1 LQDIPMARKI
11 FAALLIVFFILI
23 MRMALDV
30 QASPQGQ
37 VLQYATPTPGPD
49 GRIVYIVQAGDSCLR
64 ISLLTGVTEDT
75 LRSLNRLNETCDLI
89 EGQEL
94 LIGFGGPSQGSPTPG
109 PSPTP
114 TEVLPTPTPVSGG
127 KAEICVL
134 LYEDVNG
141 DGKRQETEL
150 AIAGGAVSVTNLKGE
165 YSQTLTTVAGD
176 PEADF
181 QGICF
186 TDVPQGEYTVSVGIP
201 DGYNATTALDYTLIG
216 ANKVQAGNTV
226 YLPFGAQTGSAPA
239 ADPAR
244 EGRSPA
250 IAIVGAAMLVIAGGL
265 FWYARRMTAGPKNTK
280 YR

>member
-1 LQDIPMARKI
+1 MTRKI
-11 FAALLIVFFILI
+11 FVVILFIFFILI

-30 QASPQGQ
+30 QASPAGQ

-49 GRIVYIVQAGDSCLR
+49 GRIVYIVQAGNSCLR
-64 ISLLTGVTEDT
+64 ISLLTGVSEDQ
-75 LRSLNRLNETCDLI
+75 LRLLNRLNETCDLI

-94 LIGFGGPSQGSPTPG
+94 LIGFGGPSVGTPTPG

-127 KAEICVL
+127 LAQICVL

-141 DGKRQETEL
+141 DGKRQETEP
-150 AIAGGAVSVTNLKGE
+150 AIAGGAVSVTHLKGE
-165 YSQTLTTVAGD
+165 YSQTLTTVTGD

-201 DGYNATTALDYTLIG
+201 DGYNATTALDYNLTG
-216 ANKVQAGNTV
+216 AQKVIAGGTV
-226 YLPFGAQTGSAPA
+226 FLPFGAQTGSAPA
-239 ADPAR
+239 VDPTG
-244 EGRSPA
+244 EGRSPT
-250 IAIVGAAMLVIAGGL
+250 IAIIGASMLVIAGGL
-265 FWYARRMTAGPKNTK
+265 FWYARRISGGSGKMK

>member
-1 LQDIPMARKI
+1 MTRKI
-11 FAALLIVFFILI
+11 FVVILFVFLILI

-30 QASPQGQ
+30 QASSEGQ

-49 GRIVYIVQAGDSCLR
+49 GRIVYIVQTGDSCLR
-64 ISLLTGVTEDT
+64 ISLLTGVSEDQ
-75 LRSLNRLNETCDLI
+75 LRLLNRLNETCDLI

-94 LIGFGGPSQGSPTPG
+94 LIGFGGPSVGSPTPG

-127 KAEICVL
+127 LAQICVL

-150 AIAGGAVSVTNLKGE
+150 AIAGGAVSVAHLKGE
-165 YSQTLTTVAGD
+165 YSQTLTTVTGD

-201 DGYNATTALDYTLIG
+201 DGYNATTALDYNLTG
-216 ANKVQAGNTV
+216 AQKVIAGGTV
-226 YLPFGAQTGSAPA
+226 FLPFGVQTGSAPA
-239 ADPAR
+239 ADPTG
-244 EGRSPA
+244 EGRSPT
-250 IAIVGAAMLVIAGGL
+250 IAIIGASMLVIAGGL
-265 FWYARRMTAGPKNTK
+265 FWFARRISSGPGKMK
-280 YR
+280 YK

>member
-1 LQDIPMARKI
+1 MARKI
-11 FAALLIVFFILI
+11 FVVILIVFFILI

-30 QASPQGQ
+30 QASPEGQ

-49 GRIVYIVQAGDSCLR
+49 GRIIYIVQAGDSCLR
-64 ISLLTGVTEDT
+64 ISLLTGVSEDQ
-75 LRSLNRLNETCDLI
+75 LRLLNRLNETCDLI

-94 LIGFGGPSQGSPTPG
+94 LIGFGGPSVGSPTPG

-127 KAEICVL
+127 LAQICVL
-134 LYEDVNG
+134 LYEDANG
-141 DGKRQETEL
+141 DGKRQETEP
-150 AIAGGAVSVTNLKGE
+150 AIAGGAVSVTHLKGE
-165 YSQTLTTVAGD
+165 YSQTLNTIPGD

-201 DGYNATTALDYTLIG
+201 DGYNATTALSYDLKG
-216 ANKVQAGNTV
+216 AQKVAAGGTV

-239 ADPAR
+239 ADPTG
-244 EGRSPA
+244 ESRSPT
-250 IAIVGAAMLVIAGGL
+250 IAIVGASMLVIAGGL
-265 FWYARRMTAGPKNTK
+265 FWYARRLSGGPGKMK
-280 YR
+280 YK

>member
-1 LQDIPMARKI
+1 MARKI
-11 FAALLIVFFILI
+11 FVVILFVFFILI

-30 QASPQGQ
+30 QASPEGQ

-49 GRIVYIVQAGDSCLR
+49 GRIIYIVQAGDSCLR
-64 ISLLTGVTEDT
+64 ISLLTGVTVDQI
-75 LRSLNRLNETCDLI
+75 RSLNRLNESCDLR
-89 EGQEL
+89 EGLEL
-94 LIGFGGPSQGSPTPG
+94 LIGFGGPSAGSPTPG

-127 KAEICVL
+127 KAQICVL
-134 LYEDVNG
+134 LYEDING
-141 DGKRQETEL
+141 DGKRQETEP

-201 DGYNATTALDYTLIG
+201 DGYNATTVLDYNLTG
-216 ANKVQAGNTV
+216 AQKVVAGGTV
-226 YLPFGAQTGSAPA
+226 YLPFGAQTGSAPVS
-239 ADPAR
+239 DPTR
-244 EGRSPA
+244 EGRSPT
-250 IAIVGAAMLVIAGGL
+250 IAIVGALMLVIAGGL
-265 FWYARRMTAGPKNTK
+265 FWYARRISGGPGKMK
-280 YR
+280 YK